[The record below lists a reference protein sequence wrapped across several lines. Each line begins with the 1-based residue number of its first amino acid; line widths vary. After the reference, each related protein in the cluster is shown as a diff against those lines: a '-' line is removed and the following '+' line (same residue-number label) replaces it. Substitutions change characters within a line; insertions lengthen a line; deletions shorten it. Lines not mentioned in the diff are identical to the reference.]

1 MVSAHRRSA
10 VRFVGADSRKTI
22 DPADERGNVTP
33 TAQTQGD
40 EAAVGRRASAPTTRY
55 ARSCRDERL
64 TVSVG
69 SHPVSRG
76 VLVDG
81 PTLLVSLLADAP
93 NSEEPTVV
101 RCAVRLFVL
110 RVLL

>member
-1 MVSAHRRSA
+1 MGRKRHTAGVS
-10 VRFVGADSRKTI
+10 I
-22 DPADERGNVTP
+22 LPLNIL
-33 TAQTQGD
+33 
-40 EAAVGRRASAPTTRY
+40 Y
-55 ARSCRDERL
+55 CRDERL

-101 RCAVRLFVL
+101 RCAVRLFVR

>member
-1 MVSAHRRSA
+1 MAGDGQPLLA
-10 VRFVGADSRKTI
+10 VPSDIGF
-22 DPADERGNVTP
+22 
-33 TAQTQGD
+33 
-40 EAAVGRRASAPTTRY
+40 
-55 ARSCRDERL
+55 CRDERL

>member
-1 MVSAHRRSA
+1 MEGDGGGPSVTRGRHE
-10 VRFVGADSRKTI
+10 SRLK
-22 DPADERGNVTP
+22 AW
-33 TAQTQGD
+33 
-40 EAAVGRRASAPTTRY
+40 TTDDRI
-55 ARSCRDERL
+55 CRDERL

-81 PTLLVSLLADAP
+81 PTLLVSLLADPP

-101 RCAVRLFVL
+101 RCAVRLFVR

>member
-1 MVSAHRRSA
+1 MGRKRHTAGVS
-10 VRFVGADSRKTI
+10 I
-22 DPADERGNVTP
+22 LPLNIL
-33 TAQTQGD
+33 
-40 EAAVGRRASAPTTRY
+40 Y
-55 ARSCRDERL
+55 CRDERL

-93 NSEEPTVV
+93 KSEEPTVV
-101 RCAVRLFVL
+101 RTRSGTFTSEEDALVL
-110 RVLL
+110 RPDLTARQAAGLLGRTAASVARRRKRLRA

>member
-1 MVSAHRRSA
+1 MEEGAEVAHPSTRSVDPGRGPK
-10 VRFVGADSRKTI
+10 VRHALT
-22 DPADERGNVTP
+22 
-33 TAQTQGD
+33 
-40 EAAVGRRASAPTTRY
+40 
-55 ARSCRDERL
+55 CRDERL

-101 RCAVRLFVL
+101 RCAVRLFVR

>member
-1 MVSAHRRSA
+1 MLLGHPRDADYRHTHGRRWPSHRSA
-10 VRFVGADSRKTI
+10 SCLF
-22 DPADERGNVTP
+22 
-33 TAQTQGD
+33 TAF
-40 EAAVGRRASAPTTRY
+40 EATRH
-55 ARSCRDERL
+55 ALFCRDERL

>member
-1 MVSAHRRSA
+1 MS
-10 VRFVGADSRKTI
+10 
-22 DPADERGNVTP
+22 
-33 TAQTQGD
+33 
-40 EAAVGRRASAPTTRY
+40 RASAGFKRVMTRISAAVD
-55 ARSCRDERL
+55 ARFCRDERL

-101 RCAVRLFVL
+101 RYAVRLFVR

>member
-1 MVSAHRRSA
+1 MPLR
-10 VRFVGADSRKTI
+10 
-22 DPADERGNVTP
+22 PN
-33 TAQTQGD
+33 
-40 EAAVGRRASAPTTRY
+40 
-55 ARSCRDERL
+55 ARNCRDERL

-76 VLVDG
+76 VFVDG

-101 RCAVRLFVL
+101 RCAVRLFVR

>member
-1 MVSAHRRSA
+1 MFPSARPLLPRMGGSIVGFAMAEVSDYPVATAFPRSGP
-10 VRFVGADSRKTI
+10 VPVGDRK
-22 DPADERGNVTP
+22 PS
-33 TAQTQGD
+33 
-40 EAAVGRRASAPTTRY
+40 AAVHCRAL
-55 ARSCRDERL
+55 CGDERL

-101 RCAVRLFVL
+101 RCAVRLFVR